1 LSLLEV
7 AIVLAITAILL
18 VATFSIVLAVT
29 RGDESIRTRVELQL
43 EATMILRQVC
53 GLLKASGPQETIV
66 PGSIPPVG
74 NGIFD
79 PGEYPAFAAY
89 NAGSTAPKWS
99 GVYAFLNNP
108 TPPPGASA
116 AYPPNSVI
124 TPMVQLADL
133 DVYPP
138 VPIWFGPDYG
148 TQVPMLAASGNS
160 TGPYTVG
167 SIPGTTA
174 NPRSTSGS
182 GYASTNIVEIA
193 FRVPKSLGG
202 APPPTDLPAPPIKLE
217 PVNLATG
224 AVEWGTE
231 VFVIALVPGLNYGL
245 DAAGN
250 QLGGY
255 FGNELQLRMYNAT
268 TQTFDKRIV
277 LGRYV
282 ERILF
287 EARILPAGI
296 GGTPGFYMPGNYDS
310 TLGQNEMRVTI
321 WLVKKDVNGKLVK
334 VKASNTFN
342 FRSVIR

>member
-1 LSLLEV
+1 LSLIEV

-29 RGDESIRTRVELQL
+29 RGDESIRTRVDLQL
-43 EATMILRQVC
+43 EATMMLRQVC
-53 GLLKASGPQETIV
+53 ALLKASGPQENIV

-74 NGIFD
+74 DGVFQ
-79 PGEYPAFAAY
+79 PGEYPAFATY
-89 NAGSTAPKWS
+89 TAGSTAPKWT

-108 TPPPGASA
+108 SPPPGASA
-116 AYPPNSVI
+116 GYPANSVI
-124 TPMVQLADL
+124 TPLVPLTDV

-138 VPIWFGPDYG
+138 LLQWSPADVG
-148 TQVPMLAASGNS
+148 TQVPEQNASGNS
-160 TGPYTVG
+160 LPPFTCNRPTNIVPNPKVVG
-167 SIPGTTA
+167 GQ
-174 NPRSTSGS
+174 GLE
-182 GYASTNIVEIA
+182 STNIVEIA

-231 VFVIALVPGLNYGL
+231 VFVIALVPGLNYG
-245 DAAGN
+245 
-250 QLGGY
+250 QGGY

-268 TQTFDKRIV
+268 TQTFDRKIV

-287 EARILPAGI
+287 EARCSQASIAGL
-296 GGTPGFYMPGNYDS
+296 PGFYAPGNYDA

-321 WLVKKDVNGKLVK
+321 WLVKADVNGKLVK

-342 FRSVIR
+342 FRSVTR